1 MGSQRLGVLH
11 WRCWRSLPAACLP
24 VCVPKSTAS
33 LSGLGSPGI
42 SPPHDGIWDIPG
54 IQNYSPA
61 AEVWHRLFQ
70 TIFLVCMGT
79 GNICSVKLLISF
91 PGTVCPEF
99 LRLFFKKMVFFE
111 MWQRLWLSKRWKS
124 LPFSEHFA
132 CICCVQIFFV
142 CVCAQ
147 GHQGRKKTQD
157 NRVGKDVGNE
167 RGVLRGGRGDPDRC
181 RLGWWGWR

>member
-11 WRCWRSLPAACLP
+11 WRCWRSLPAACVRSQVDCQSLRP
-24 VCVPKSTAS
+24 WLAWHLSSPWRYMGHSWYPELLSCCWGVASS
-33 LSGLGSPGI
+33 LSDDIFSLHGDWQHLFSQITYFLSRNGLPRVSQP
-42 SPPHDGIWDIPG
+42 
-54 IQNYSPA
+54 
-61 AEVWHRLFQ
+61 F
-70 TIFLVCMGT
+70 FL
-79 GNICSVKLLISF
+79 
-91 PGTVCPEF
+91 
-99 LRLFFKKMVFFE
+99 KMVFFE

-132 CICCVQIFFV
+132 CICCVQIFF
-142 CVCAQ
+142 CVRS
-147 GHQGRKKTQD
+147 GPSRKNKTQD